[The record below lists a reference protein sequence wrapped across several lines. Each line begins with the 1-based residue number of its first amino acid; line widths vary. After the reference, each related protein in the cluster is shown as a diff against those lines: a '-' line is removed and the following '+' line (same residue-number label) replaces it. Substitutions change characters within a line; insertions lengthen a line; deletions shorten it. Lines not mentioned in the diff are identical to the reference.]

1 MTERD
6 RLIEKM
12 VKMAIAIT
20 GKNSD
25 KWTWDAEMA
34 IWDLCSDWN
43 SEHYDGM
50 YDEAEIFMSDYQTED
65 SEYVNGFMIEDD
77 YFIREE

>member
-1 MTERD
+1 MTRNE
-6 RLIEKM
+6 LINKM
-12 VKMAIAIT
+12 VEMAVKIT

-25 KWTWDAEMA
+25 NWTRSAENE
-34 IWDLCSDWN
+34 IWRLCSDWN

-50 YDEAEIFMSDYQTED
+50 YDDAEIFMCEYQTED

-77 YFIREE
+77 CFIVEA